1 MAIKKRM
8 LFPSDDSARKV
19 VYLAID
25 AVSKKWTIPIRNGK
39 TVLNQFEIEFKDRL
53 KDFIYNWQLYKTVTG

>member
-1 MAIKKRM
+1 MAIKKRK
-8 LFPSDDSARKV
+8 LFPSDDSARKM
-19 VYLAID
+19 VYLSID